1 MSSHSSKLVWVPR
14 QDSVLQWT
22 VSSITSLFNTALEST
37 TPGFSWHTTG
47 SSKKPFLSKIL
58 EKFPK
63 MNSETKLN
71 QVDLVDPLLLYFY
84 HRAAHLYICL
94 FIVCLFFV
102 INLFVY
108 ICFLYLFATFVTL
121 YLSVFTYLL
130 VYTCSFIFLFVYI
143 FGCLYI
149 CLFIYFL
156 LIFVTLYLSVYI
168 YIFVYIFVCFCISYF
183 TFVYL
188 NSKLD
193 SCLGEVNLTI
203 LQNFRGSVTTSL
215 RIYSQRHIL

>member
-108 ICFLYLFATFVTL
+108 ICFLYLFANICYFKFVCFYIFACL
-121 YLSVFTYLL
+121 YL
-130 VYTCSFIFLFVYI
+130 
-143 FGCLYI
+143 
-149 CLFIYFL
+149 
-156 LIFVTLYLSVYI
+156 
-168 YIFVYIFVCFCISYF
+168 FVYIFVCLYIWLLIYL
-183 TFVYL
+183 FVYIFFA
-188 NSKLD
+188 NICYFIFV
-193 SCLGEVNLTI
+193 CLY
-203 LQNFRGSVTTSL
+203 
-215 RIYSQRHIL
+215 IYLYLYRCLFLYFLFYIRLPEQ